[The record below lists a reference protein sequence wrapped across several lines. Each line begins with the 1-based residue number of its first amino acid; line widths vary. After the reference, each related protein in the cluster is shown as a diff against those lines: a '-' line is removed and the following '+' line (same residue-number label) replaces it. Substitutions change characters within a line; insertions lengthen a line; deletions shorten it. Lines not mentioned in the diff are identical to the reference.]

1 MMVIQYALPAILLF
15 FSYWFPESAYFL
27 IKKGKI
33 EAAEKALKQT
43 YGSHNQEF
51 LDIEMK
57 RLTENVRFSEELL
70 KEAAIGGPVLY
81 QCFRGTNLVIPCL
94 SSLISETYLDSN
106 LDDNC
111 APIHGRLLL

>member
-43 YGSHNQEF
+43 YGSHDQEF

-81 QCFRGTNLVIPCL
+81 QCFRGTNLVIPCFEL
-94 SSLISETYLDSN
+94 SNIRDV
-106 LDDNC
+106 
-111 APIHGRLLL
+111 P